1 VTADIDAEQDGLL
14 YTSIIYDKGWHVYI
28 DGKETEYTS
37 IGDAL
42 MAVPVTAGKHT
53 IEMQY
58 YPEGKKAGRILTIAS
73 ILILAGIILFEKKKK
88 GKAGEEENENA
99 EEVLTEKY
107 ELTEGNS
114 EERGEINPEAETV
127 PETGEEENAAE
138 SAMESP
144 EENPE
149 DEIVDEIARAVV
161 KENLEK

>member
-1 VTADIDAEQDGLL
+1 M
-14 YTSIIYDKGWHVYI
+14 YI

-58 YPEGKKAGRILTIAS
+58 YPEGKKAGRVLTIAS

-114 EERGEINPEAETV
+114 EEREEINPEAETV